1 MNLMEAIQGGGG
13 SPVSA
18 LAKQFG
24 MGEADVTK
32 VIQQMLPALT
42 NGVKKNVTQQGGLE
56 SLLQALGKGNH
67 DRYLDNAEALS
78 DPTAVDDG
86 NGILGHIFGSKDT
99 SRALADRT
107 AKSTGISSG
116 ILKKMLP
123 LIAAMVMGSL
133 KKQGGNSGILDQLLG
148 SLGGGG
154 RSSRS
159 SAGGLGGLLGGLLGG
174 GRTSRSS
181 SGGLGG
187 LLGGLLGGKRK
198 KKAAASPL
206 DALTGLLDAD
216 GEGSAIDDILGMAK
230 KMF

>member
-1 MNLMEAIQGGGG
+1 MNLMEAILGGGG
-13 SPVSA
+13 SPVSQ

-24 MGEADVTK
+24 LGESDVTQ

-42 NGVKKNVTQQGGLE
+42 NGVKKNVSQQGGLE

-67 DRYLDNAEALS
+67 DRYLDNAKALNT
-78 DPTAVDDG
+78 PAAVDDG

-107 AKSTGISSG
+107 AKKTGISADV
-116 ILKKMLP
+116 LKKMLP

-133 KKQGGNSGILDQLLG
+133 KKQSSNSGILDQLLG
-148 SLGGGG
+148 G
-154 RSSRS
+154 
-159 SAGGLGGLLGGLLGG
+159 LGG
-174 GRTSRSS
+174 GRRSSRSS

-187 LLGGLLGGKRK
+187 LLGGLGGLLGGLLGGGGRK
-198 KKAAASPL
+198 KKASQSPL
-206 DALTGLLDAD
+206 DALGGLLDAD